1 MVFVFGCCRIEVVG
15 KKGRLALAKEQDSN
29 PEVSSNCSRLPQHNI
44 KTPVQAILQGAGMRE
59 VGSRPLGSGRCVAE
73 SKRIDIV
80 RVSFD
85 QTFQS
90 SGLHIDLQHYDITF
104 V

>member
-1 MVFVFGCCRIEVVG
+1 MVFVSGCCRIDVVG

-29 PEVSSNCSRLPQHNI
+29 PEVSSNCSRLPQH

-59 VGSRPLGSGRCVAE
+59 VGSRPQGSGRCVAE
-73 SKRIDIV
+73 SKRMDIV

-90 SGLHIDLQHYDITF
+90 SGLHIDLQHYDIAF